1 MDNGNGT
8 GKINVFVVDQHPLI
22 LMSLQTLLDSQG
34 DMKVCGKSNDT
45 REALQV
51 LAGAHADI
59 VITGLSFNNGPGGLE
74 FLKDVRIHFPK
85 LRTLVLSSH
94 TERSYAERAMKAG
107 AQGYVSK
114 TESPEEI
121 LLAVRTVYNDGVH
134 LSKNILS
141 IVVRQFASGVLS
153 EGSSPVQHLA
163 DRELEVF
170 QLLGQGRETR
180 QIAESLNVSMKTVQA
195 FCARIKSKL
204 KLASATELL
213 REAVRWHESQQPK

>member
-1 MDNGNGT
+1 MENGNGA
-8 GKINVFVVDQHPLI
+8 GKIKVFIVDQHPLI
-22 LMSLQTLLDSQG
+22 LMSLQTLVDSQE

-45 REALQV
+45 RDALQLLGGV
-51 LAGAHADI
+51 HTEI
-59 VITGLSFNNGPGGLE
+59 VITGLSFSNGPGGLE

-85 LRTLVLSSH
+85 VRSLVLSSH

-114 TESPEEI
+114 TEAPEEI
-121 LLAVRTVYNDGVH
+121 LLAVRTVHNDGVH
-134 LSKNILS
+134 LSKNILN

-170 QLLGQGRETR
+170 ELIGQGKSTKEIASILRLDVKTIETYR
-180 QIAESLNVSMKTVQA
+180 VRVK
-195 FCARIKSKL
+195 KKL
-204 KLASATELL
+204 GFMNATELHQSAL
-213 REAVRWHESQQPK
+213 KWMESKRV

>member
-170 QLLGQGRETR
+170 ELIGQGKSTKEIASILRLDVKTIETYR
-180 QIAESLNVSMKTVQA
+180 VRVK
-195 FCARIKSKL
+195 KKL
-204 KLASATELL
+204 GFMNATELHQSAL
-213 REAVRWHESQQPK
+213 KWMESKRM